1 MENNRYKKSIFR
13 VCLGNDTAPILGWFP
28 LILLIFL
35 FNCLGYNNGFSQCSP
50 HKIVKS
56 FKPNLAPFKYDS
68 YAYNDITFTDKSQMI
83 EVEFSA
89 FAGMK
94 YKLVLGTTM
103 FDENVK
109 VNIYD
114 HGHLVHKRKKLYDNS
129 SGVDNLFW
137 SVEIDKPGTY
147 YIDYEVPP
155 KGDSKSPNGC
165 VVILI
170 GFIEN

>member
-1 MENNRYKKSIFR
+1 MEVMLKRKSIFSVSHAR
-13 VCLGNDTAPILGWFP
+13 LPLGSP
-28 LILLIFL
+28 LFFL
-35 FNCLGYNNGFSQCSP
+35 FFSLFVLFNFSAFRLSAQCSP
-50 HKIVKS
+50 RKIVKNY
-56 FKPNLAPFKYDS
+56 KPNLKPYKYDS
-68 YAYNDITFTDKSQMI
+68 YAYNDITFTDKPQMV
-83 EVEFSA
+83 EVEFAA

-94 YKLVLGTTM
+94 YKLVLGTSM

-114 HGHLVHKRKKLYDNS
+114 HSHLVHRRKKLYDNS

-147 YIDYEVPP
+147 YIDYDIPV
-155 KGDSKSPNGC
+155 KGDSKSVNGC
-165 VVILI
+165 MVILI